1 MRSVQ
6 NADVQLMKS
15 DRLTLHLFSL
25 GSSKIGV
32 QDADFRIP
40 NVRLSGESTVTSL
53 PTLATP
59 EVMGLLIVACVRGQ
73 HIKLA

>member
-40 NVRLSGESTVTSL
+40 NIRLSGESTGTSL
-53 PTLATP
+53 PTP
-59 EVMGLLIVACVRGQ
+59 EVMALLIVACVRGQ
-73 HIKLA
+73 HIKMA